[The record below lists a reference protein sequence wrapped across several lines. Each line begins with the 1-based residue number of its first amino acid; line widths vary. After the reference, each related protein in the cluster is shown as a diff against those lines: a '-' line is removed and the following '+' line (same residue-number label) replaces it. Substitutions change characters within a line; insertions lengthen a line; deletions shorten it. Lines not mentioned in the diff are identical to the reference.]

1 MHKFTKSQ
9 EPSQNSRRQKGNMK
23 FHSEHPRN
31 LDVTVQNVVASVTG
45 QPG

>member
-9 EPSQNSRRQKGNMK
+9 EPSHNSRRPKGDIK

-31 LDVTVQNVVASVTG
+31 LGVTVQNVVASATW